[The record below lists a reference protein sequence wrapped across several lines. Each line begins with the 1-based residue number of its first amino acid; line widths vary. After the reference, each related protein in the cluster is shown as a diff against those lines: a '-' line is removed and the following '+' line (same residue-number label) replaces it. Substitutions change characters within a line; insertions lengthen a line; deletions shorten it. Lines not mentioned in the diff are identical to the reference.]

1 MATLQY
7 TGTSGLGANILTDV
21 YLEKSFISR
30 LISTLVCTPLGMR
43 SSLPDNT
50 GKKVRW
56 QYSSQPAALS
66 ATTEGTNPSD
76 NTFSTTTAEGT
87 LLEYKSEMEAS
98 RFLLKAGLSAWLE
111 EVVDATGYQMADT
124 FDTASLTALDASTV
138 TVDAGTSM
146 TADAVRQGVQK
157 LVMANVK
164 PHPSTPGG
172 RFYAGIFSGEAAYD
186 MMGEGAPAWFQV
198 KSSDYQAAL
207 ITPFDGT
214 PATAAIYGA
223 IIKISNNVRAQTS
236 EDYNVIVGKE
246 AFGIAA
252 LDTNVVQPAV
262 YVTRPN
268 ERVDLPARN
277 KGSVG
282 TFALFVAKLI
292 DTNRVV
298 MVKSDVS

>member
-7 TGTSGLGANILTDV
+7 TGTSGLGANLLTDV
-21 YLEKSFISR
+21 YLEKQFISR
-30 LISTLVCTPLGMR
+30 LLDGLVATPLGLR

-111 EVVDATGYQMADT
+111 EVIDATGYQMSDT
-124 FDTASLTALDASTV
+124 FDTASLTALDGSSV
-138 TVDAGTSM
+138 TVDSGTSM
-146 TADAVRQGVQK
+146 TADALRQGVAK
-157 LVMANVK
+157 LVTANVK
-164 PHPSTPGG
+164 PHPMTPGYYCAV
-172 RFYAGIFSGEAAYD
+172 FHGEACYD

-198 KSSDYQAAL
+198 RSTDYQSAL
-207 ITPFDGT
+207 TTPFSGS
-214 PATAAIYGA
+214 PASSAVYGA
-223 IIKISNNVRAQTS
+223 FVKLSNNVRVQTN
-236 EDYNVIVGKE
+236 EHYNVVVGNE

-262 YVTRPN
+262 YVTRP
-268 ERVDLPARN
+268 EQRVDLPARN

-292 DTNRVV
+292 DTNRVC
-298 MVKSDVS
+298 MVKSDVT

>member
-1 MATLQY
+1 
-7 TGTSGLGANILTDV
+7 LGANILTDV
-21 YLEKSFISR
+21 YLEKQFISR
-30 LISTLVCTPLGMR
+30 LVAGLVCTPLGLR

-98 RFLLKAGLSAWLE
+98 RFLLRTGLSAWLE
-111 EVVDATGYQMADT
+111 EVIDAVGYQMQDT
-124 FDTASLTALDASTV
+124 FDTAALAALDATTV
-138 TVDAGTSM
+138 TVDAGTAM
-146 TADAVRQGVQK
+146 TADATRQGVQK
-157 LVMANVK
+157 LVVANVK
-164 PHPSTPGG
+164 PHPMTAGG
-172 RFYAGIFSGEAAYD
+172 RFYPAIYSGEACYD

-198 KSSDYQAAL
+198 KSSLYLDSL

-214 PATAAIYGA
+214 PASSAVYGA
-223 IIKISNNVRAQTS
+223 MIKLSNNVRAQTA

-252 LDTNVVQPAV
+252 LDTDVIQPRV
-262 YVTRPN
+262 FVTRPD

-282 TFALFVAKLI
+282 TFALFVAKLL
-292 DTNRVV
+292 DNARVC
-298 MVKSDVS
+298 MVKSDVT